1 MPSVSKS
8 QQRLMGAAEHGATF
22 PMAKKLRESMSHSQ
36 LHDFAVGSEKHKP
49 EHTHMSKDKKHHSP
63 IKHSHV
69 VHHSD
74 GTKTVH
80 HYHHPVSVPE
90 VSAEMGDH
98 SHAVADLKGMQD
110 NFASQMGASNE
121 GGMPAATGAVPA
133 QGE

>member
-1 MPSVSKS
+1 MAFKS
-8 QQRLMGAAEHGATF
+8 LDQAGYMHEHPEILGKAGLKEWDAATKG
-22 PMAKKLRESMSHSQ
+22 
-36 LHDFAVGSEKHKP
+36 KHLPK
-49 EHTHMSKDKKHHSP
+49 HVKDSHMSKPKHHSP